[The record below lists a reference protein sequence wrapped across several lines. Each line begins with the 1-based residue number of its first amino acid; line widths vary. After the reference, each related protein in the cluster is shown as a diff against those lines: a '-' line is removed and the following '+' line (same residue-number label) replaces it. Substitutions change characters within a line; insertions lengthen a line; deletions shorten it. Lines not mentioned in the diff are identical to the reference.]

1 MLARRIPVWCR
12 TTLDSF
18 QQYSS
23 VAASKPRIAASQ
35 PISKAIKQGGKHK
48 SHKLPDDPYLLSNK
62 VSRLITTGKHEEA
75 MDLVKNAPIR
85 LQSEVVWNQLISGQA
100 SQGKC
105 NGAFKTLNEVRV
117 LGILFMALRKNI
129 PMDIHFSTDE
139 AKRFQPQRN
148 HLYEFDDGFGK
159 ESK

>member
-12 TTLDSF
+12 TTFNSV

-23 VAASKPRIAASQ
+23 VAASKSRIATSQ
-35 PISKAIKQGGKHK
+35 PISKATKQGGKHK

-117 LGILFMALRKNI
+117 LRMLFIELREKI
-129 PMDIHFSTDE
+129 PMDTHFLN
-139 AKRFQPQRN
+139 R
-148 HLYEFDDGFGK
+148 
-159 ESK
+159 